1 MTEQP
6 HADADADDLEHDTD
20 LVLDEDA
27 LDDDVLDE
35 DETDTDPAAF
45 IDDAEATTLAL
56 FEGDEGTLTFD
67 QRRTLVLLLKRRYLS
82 AERYATEWRVLSE
95 NEPLFRARLNDL
107 FLELHVDR
115 ERRIAFKRQAQAE
128 GEGRDFPTLLYD
140 TQYTREETILLV
152 FLRTR
157 FRSER
162 SDGITDV
169 LVDIEELVQQVE
181 YFRPDHATDRAGDQ
195 RRAEN
200 AVNTIRKA
208 GVLLKTTDPNRYR
221 ISPVIEVLLPVPKLA
236 ELLEWFMTENGGEQ
250 PEQPELQSSMG
261 ATDAEEVSA

>member
-1 MTEQP
+1 MTEQH
-6 HADADADDLEHDTD
+6 HADNADDVDGGPD
-20 LVLDEDA
+20 LVIDEEAGEEDNEVDA
-27 LDDDVLDE
+27 
-35 DETDTDPAAF
+35 AAF
-45 IDDAEATTLAL
+45 VDDPDATTLAL
-56 FEGDEGTLTFD
+56 FEGDDGTLTAE

-82 AERYATEWRVLSE
+82 AEKYAEEWRVLRAS
-95 NEPLFRARLNDL
+95 EPLFRARLNDL

-152 FLRTR
+152 FLRQR

-162 SDGITDV
+162 SDGVTDV

-181 YFRPDHATDRAGDQ
+181 HFRPDHATDRTGDQ

-200 AVNTIRKA
+200 AVNNIRKA
-208 GVLLKTTDPNRYR
+208 GVLLKTTDSNRYR
-221 ISPVIEVLLPVPKLA
+221 ISPVIEVLLPLPKLA
-236 ELLEWFMTENGGEQ
+236 ELLEWLITENGSERADQ
-250 PEQPELQSSMG
+250 PALETPVT
-261 ATDAEEVSA
+261 ATDEELPA